1 MEREIEVGG
10 VPTHVH
16 ETGDGPTVL
25 LLHGSGPGVSAWA
38 NWRLVLPALA
48 GSFHVVAHDQLGFGR
63 TGRPADG
70 SYGRAAWTRHAL
82 ALVDALGIERLH
94 VVGNSMGGAI
104 ALSMAAERPE
114 LVERLVLMGTTG
126 VAFDL
131 PPGLDQVWGYEPG
144 LEEMR
149 RLVRLFAY
157 DDDAVATDDLV
168 TLRYETSLEPHT
180 RESYEAMFPAPR
192 QRWVDDLALDAA
204 TLRSIAQPTLLIH
217 GYEDE
222 VIPFAASSLKALD
235 LLPNAE
241 LHAFRNCGHWV
252 QIEQT
257 KRFTRVLADFLEA

>member
-48 GSFHVVAHDQLGFGR
+48 RSFHVVAHDQLGFGR

-70 SYGRAAWTRHAL
+70 RYGRAPGRATRSRWSTPSASS
-82 ALVDALGIERLH
+82 VSRRRRLD
-94 VVGNSMGGAI
+94 GRRDP
-104 ALSMAAERPE
+104 LSMAAERRE
-114 LVERLVLMGTTG
+114 LSSGVPTGTT
-126 VAFDL
+126 VSSSTCR
-131 PPGLDQVWGYEPG
+131 PGSTRSGSRAG
-144 LEEMR
+144 LEQMR
-149 RLVRLFAY
+149 RLVKLFAY

-168 TLRYETSLEPHT
+168 TLRYETSLEPRT

-192 QRWVDDLALDAA
+192 QRWVDDLALDVA

-235 LLPNAE
+235 LLPTPSCTRSATAGTGPDRAE
-241 LHAFRNCGHWV
+241 ATLHAGPRG
-252 QIEQT
+252 
-257 KRFTRVLADFLEA
+257 LLEA